1 MRKKGDLSIN
11 VVVIAAIALI
21 VLVVLIV
28 IFTNR
33 FGVFTKT
40 VKNCE
45 TQGGVCKAS
54 CDAGTEGTL
63 LGTDC
68 EQKSGLTKCCK
79 PVEQKT

>member
-1 MRKKGDLSIN
+1 MRKKGDISIN
-11 VVVIAAIALI
+11 VIVIAAIALI

-28 IFTNR
+28 IFTSR

-45 TQGGVCKAS
+45 AQGGVCKAS
-54 CDAGTEGTL
+54 CDASAEGTL

-68 EQKSGLTKCCK
+68 EQKAGINKCCK
-79 PVEQKT
+79 SVEQK